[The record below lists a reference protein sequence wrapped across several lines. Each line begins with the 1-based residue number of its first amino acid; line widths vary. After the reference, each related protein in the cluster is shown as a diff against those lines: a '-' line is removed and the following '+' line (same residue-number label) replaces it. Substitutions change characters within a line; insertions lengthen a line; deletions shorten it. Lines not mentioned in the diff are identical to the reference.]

1 MMGGVAWPWLY
12 AFAFGYLLA
21 VLVGTDAVS
30 CPIRSGIAGVAGVLP
45 MSILFDLGPKRARVS
60 GRTGSDRMA
69 EMACLRELAIVQVVG
84 SIAEE
89 SNDDIHET
97 KRAALWC
104 RQQDPYEQLK
114 SNDFRDVEDGMKD
127 IR

>member
-1 MMGGVAWPWLY
+1 
-12 AFAFGYLLA
+12 
-21 VLVGTDAVS
+21 
-30 CPIRSGIAGVAGVLP
+30 
-45 MSILFDLGPKRARVS
+45 
-60 GRTGSDRMA
+60 
-69 EMACLRELAIVQVVG
+69 MACLRELAIVQVVG